1 MGTREIKDICRKQ
14 QFLTQ
19 TRMFNPREYFGAAFL
34 NEAANLRTCL
44 FYTDLFDRHEA
55 AELQQFRLR
64 SGYFSVKV

>member
-1 MGTREIKDICRKQ
+1 
-14 QFLTQ
+14 
-19 TRMFNPREYFGAAFL
+19 MFNPREYFGAAFL

-64 SGYFSVKV
+64 PGYFSVKV